1 MEKTYVQ
8 YSENTVELTHHDGNE
23 MFALYVGVKPVYGE
37 YILETSG
44 NATCLNELEEAGA
57 SELIESI
64 NAIIANPDTPWE
76 GLDANDEQ
84 YISDSLEA
92 WGI

>member
-1 MEKTYVQ
+1 MKKTYVQ
-8 YSENTVELTHHDGNE
+8 YTDNTVELSRRDGSE
-23 MFALYVGVKPVYGE
+23 MFALYIGVKPVYGE

-44 NATCLNELEEAGA
+44 NATCMNGLEEADA
-57 SELIESI
+57 SELIDSI

-76 GLDANDEQ
+76 ALDANDEQ
-84 YISDSLEA
+84 YVADTLKA

>member
-1 MEKTYVQ
+1 MKKTYVQ
-8 YSENTVELTHHDGNE
+8 YSDNTVELSHHDGGE
-23 MFALYVGVKPVYGE
+23 MFALYIGVKPVYGE

-44 NATCLNELEEAGA
+44 NATCLNELEEADA

-64 NAIIANPDTPWE
+64 NAIIANPATPWE
-76 GLDANDEQ
+76 ALSDADTQ
-84 YISDSLEA
+84 YISDCLEA